1 MANWWPPMAEPRSF
15 RPRRADDLGL
25 RRALSD
31 RLLPL
36 LVAAMSFLAALALAA
51 ALAASSLAG
60 RWQDGAGATLTVQ
73 VPEPE
78 ASAGASTRANAVLA
92 ALSAMPGVSA
102 AHRLSDQDFADLLRP
117 WLGQDPAVL
126 SLKLPALFEVRL
138 TATADIGALE
148 TRLTQAAAGTL
159 VERNGAWL
167 LRLRALSLSLQAC
180 AAFLLVLVAGTAA
193 AMVAIATRAGLAARR
208 EAIGIVHG
216 LGATDGMIAGRFAG
230 RIGALTLA
238 GALLGVLAAAPVLLG
253 LAHLAAPFSG
263 DTPPAGQAPLAML
276 NSLPPAL
283 WLSLAALPV
292 AAALI
297 GWATAQATVRLWLA
311 RLA

>member
-1 MANWWPPMAEPRSF
+1 
-15 RPRRADDLGL
+15 
-25 RRALSD
+25 
-31 RLLPL
+31 
-36 LVAAMSFLAALALAA
+36 
-51 ALAASSLAG
+51 
-60 RWQDGAGATLTVQ
+60 
-73 VPEPE
+73 
-78 ASAGASTRANAVLA
+78 
-92 ALSAMPGVSA
+92 
-102 AHRLSDQDFADLLRP
+102 
-117 WLGQDPAVL
+117 
-126 SLKLPALFEVRL
+126 
-138 TATADIGALE
+138 
-148 TRLTQAAAGTL
+148 
-159 VERNGAWL
+159 
-167 LRLRALSLSLQAC
+167 
-180 AAFLLVLVAGTAA
+180 VLVAGTAA

-238 GALLGVLAAAPVLLG
+238 GALLGVLAAAPVLLS

-263 DTPPAGQAPLAML
+263 DAPPAGQAPLAML